1 MSTDNL
7 TCNFCGKPRD
17 NVEKLIAGPGVYICN
32 ECVYL
37 SYQILSKE
45 NEPDPSKQLTLDNLA
60 APMEIKKFLD
70 DFVVGQESV
79 KEILS
84 VSAYN
89 HYKRIHSVSEVEIE
103 KSNIMLIGPTGSGK
117 TLFAKTLGKILN
129 VPFVIADATTLTES
143 GYVGDDAE
151 SILERLL
158 VAADYDLSRA
168 QQGIIY
174 IDEIDKKA
182 RRFDNNSNARD
193 VSGEGVQQALLR
205 LIEGTKAK
213 IKIPSGSKNQ
223 EETVEIDTSH
233 ILFVVSGAF
242 VGIEEIVKK
251 RKSGTSKIG
260 FTASVNKDT
269 VNVSNSLTSQDV
281 INFGIIPE
289 LMGRLPVIA
298 VLDKLTAEQ
307 MVQVLGNVKNNIVEQ
322 YVELLRLDNIELE
335 IGEQYLIDVAEMS
348 IKQDLGAR
356 ALRQIMENSMISIM
370 YRAPELQKTGV
381 EKILLTKYPTQQYK
395 PELVYN
401 DGATV
406 TDTEYKLYRG
416 TDE

>member
-1 MSTDNL
+1 MSENL
-7 TCNFCGKPRD
+7 SCNFCGKPRD

-45 NEPDPSKQLTLDNLA
+45 SEANADPELTLDNL
-60 APMEIKKFLD
+60 PPPSEIKEFLD
-70 DFVVGQESV
+70 GFVVGQETA

-89 HYKRIHSVSEVEIE
+89 HYKRIHSTSDVVLE

-117 TLFAKTLGKILN
+117 TLFAKTLSKMLN

-158 VAADYDLSRA
+158 AAADYNIARA

-182 RRFDNNSNARD
+182 RRFDSSSNARD

-205 LIEGTKAK
+205 LIEGTIAK
-213 IKIPSGSKNQ
+213 IKIPGGQKHQ
-223 EETVEIDTSH
+223 EETVEMDTSQ

-242 VGIEEIVKK
+242 VGIEEHVEK
-251 RKSGTSKIG
+251 RKSGNSKIG
-260 FTASVNKDT
+260 FSANLTKQNANISR
-269 VNVSNSLTSQDV
+269 SLSSQDV
-281 INFGIIPE
+281 IAFGIIPE

-298 VLDKLTAEQ
+298 VLDKLTVEE
-307 MVQVLGNVKNNIVEQ
+307 MVHVLGNVKNNLVEQ
-322 YVELLRLDNIELE
+322 YVELLRIDKIKLE
-335 IGEQYLIDVAEMS
+335 IGEQYLTDVAKMS
-348 IKQDLGAR
+348 VAQNLGAR

-370 YRAPELQKTGV
+370 YRAPELQESGV

-401 DGATV
+401 DGKTV

-416 TDE
+416 IDE

>member
-1 MSTDNL
+1 MSENL
-7 TCNFCGKPRD
+7 SCNFCGKPRD

-45 NEPDPSKQLTLDNLA
+45 SEANADPELTLDNL
-60 APMEIKKFLD
+60 PPPSEIKEFLD
-70 DFVVGQESV
+70 GFVVGQETA

-89 HYKRIHSVSEVEIE
+89 HYKRIHSTSDVVLE

-117 TLFAKTLGKILN
+117 TLFAKTLSKMLN

-158 VAADYDLSRA
+158 AAADYNIARA

-182 RRFDNNSNARD
+182 RRFDSSSNARD

-205 LIEGTKAK
+205 LIEGTIAK
-213 IKIPSGSKNQ
+213 IKIPGGQKHQ
-223 EETVEIDTSH
+223 EETVEMDTSQ

-242 VGIEEIVKK
+242 VGIEEHVEK
-251 RKSGTSKIG
+251 RKSGNSKIG
-260 FTASVNKDT
+260 FSANLTKQNANISR
-269 VNVSNSLTSQDV
+269 SLSSQDV
-281 INFGIIPE
+281 IAFGIIPE

-298 VLDKLTAEQ
+298 VLDKLTVEE
-307 MVQVLGNVKNNIVEQ
+307 MVHVLGNVKNNLVEQ
-322 YVELLRLDNIELE
+322 YVELLRIDKIKLE
-335 IGEQYLIDVAEMS
+335 IGEQYLTDVAKMS
-348 IKQDLGAR
+348 VTQNLGAR

-370 YRAPELQKTGV
+370 YRAPELQESGV

-401 DGATV
+401 DGKTV

-416 TDE
+416 IDE

>member
-1 MSTDNL
+1 MTENL
-7 TCNFCGKPRD
+7 TCNFCGKNRD
-17 NVEKLIAGPGVYICN
+17 SVEKLIAGPGVYICN
-32 ECVYL
+32 ECVNL

-45 NEPDPSKQLTLDNLA
+45 SDVGVVKDMDMDSLPTPQ
-60 APMEIKKFLD
+60 EIRQFLD
-70 DFVVGQESV
+70 DFVVGQDSV

-89 HYKRIHSVSEVEIE
+89 HYKRIYSHTELELE

-117 TLFAKTLGKILN
+117 TLFAKTLSKILD

-158 VAADYDLSRA
+158 AAAEYDVARA

-182 RRFDNNSNARD
+182 KRFDSSSNARD

-213 IKIPSGSKNQ
+213 VKIPGSKKTQ
-223 EETVEIDTSH
+223 EETVELDTSH

-242 VGIEEIVKK
+242 VGIEEIVQK
-251 RKSGTSKIG
+251 RKSGSTKIG
-260 FTASVNKDT
+260 FVAD
-269 VNVSNSLTSQDV
+269 VSKQKNNTSKHLTSQDV

-298 VLDKLTAEQ
+298 VLEKLTVEE
-307 MVQVLGNVKNNIVEQ
+307 MVHVLAKVKNNLVDQ
-322 YVELLRLDNIELE
+322 YVELLSMDKIQLE
-335 IGEQYLIDVAEMS
+335 IGEQYLSDVAEMS

-381 EKILLTKYPTQQYK
+381 ERIVLTKYPTQQYK
-395 PELVYN
+395 PELVYS
-401 DGATV
+401 DGKTV

-416 TDE
+416 IDE